1 MNNKLKG
8 VIEDNSFNVTVQ
20 ITEGGPRGPQGIPGE
35 QGPKGDKGDPG
46 EKGDKG
52 LSAYEIWLRAGN
64 SGTEQDFLDSLKA
77 SEYSH
82 PDTHSANMIVETEEK
97 QFISRIDK
105 LKLSGFIH
113 NQIASSKEWD
123 IEHTLEKFPS
133 VSVVDSGG
141 NLVIG
146 DVEYISKSRLKI
158 LFNYE
163 FSGKAYLN

>member
-1 MNNKLKG
+1 MTKRYKGEVSSGTDLQPKLEVESTLEGK
-8 VIEDNSFNVTVQ
+8 IQADAEINIQ
-20 ITEGGPRGPQGIPGE
+20 IQSGSQ
-35 QGPKGDKGDPG
+35 
-46 EKGDKG
+46 G

-64 SGTEQDFLDSLKA
+64 SGTEQDFVDSLKA

-97 QFISRIDK
+97 QFISTTDK

-113 NQIASSKEWD
+113 DQIASSEEWAV
-123 IEHTLEKFPS
+123 EHTLEKFPS

>member
-1 MNNKLKG
+1 MNNELKG
-8 VIEDNSFNVTVQ
+8 VIKDNSFNVTVQ
-20 ITEGGPRGPQGIPGE
+20 ITES
-35 QGPKGDKGDPG
+35 GPKGDKGDPG

-52 LSAYEIWLRAGN
+52 LSAYEIWLQAGN

-77 SEYSH
+77 
-82 PDTHSANMIVETEEK
+82 
-97 QFISRIDK
+97 
-105 LKLSGFIH
+105 SGFIH

-141 NLVIG
+141 NLVMG